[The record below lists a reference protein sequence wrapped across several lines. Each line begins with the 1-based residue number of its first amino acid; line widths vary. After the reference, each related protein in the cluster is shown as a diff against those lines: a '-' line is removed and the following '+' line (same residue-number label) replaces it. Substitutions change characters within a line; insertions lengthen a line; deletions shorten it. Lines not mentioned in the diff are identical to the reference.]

1 MRQLCLAATTTAA
14 LAFATSG
21 AYAIECATIFENDEL
36 EDVFEGDIVYEDI
49 DAKKPVRIRSI
60 DYDLEEICGR
70 KDCFST
76 DELYTS
82 DAVTVCTEEGKNA
95 LGMGVIYLY
104 GDQDEEENDEEEA
117 SEE

>member
-104 GDQDEEENDEEEA
+104 GDQEDDDGEDEA